1 MSIYD
6 LNAYKVL
13 QTEDL
18 SDLKSKGTLLKH
30 KKSGARVLL
39 MENDDEN
46 KVFTIGF
53 RTPPSDST
61 GVPHIMEH
69 SVLCGSKEFPVKDPF
84 VELVKGSLN
93 TFLNAMTYP
102 DKTVYPVAS
111 CNDKDFQNL
120 MHVYMDAVFY
130 PNIYQNDKTFRQEG
144 WSYKLDNPDGELTI
158 SGVVYNEM
166 KGAFS
171 SPEGV
176 LDRVVLNSLFP
187 DNTYSVESGG
197 DPEVIPE
204 LTYERFLDFHR
215 KYYHPSNS
223 YIYLYGDMNMEEKLR
238 WLDEKYL
245 SDFENEPVDS
255 EIHLQKPFTEMKEVV
270 QEYSIASEESEED
283 NTYLSY
289 NVVIGT
295 STDPVS
301 YLALQILDYALIMA
315 PGAPLKQALI
325 DAGIGTD
332 VYSVLE
338 TSVYQP
344 VYSIITKNANES
356 DRDRFVSVVEDT
368 LSDIVKNGLS
378 KRMVKAGINYY
389 EFKYREADFGP
400 YPKGLMYYLTM
411 MDSWLYDENKPFVH
425 VEAGETFEIIKKNS
439 ENGFFE
445 KFIEDNIINNNHEV
459 VLSLVPKH
467 GLAEEKEAKEA
478 EQLAK
483 YKATLSKEELEE
495 LVKQT
500 KALKEYQDTPSSQK
514 DLEKI
519 PQLELKD
526 ITREPAKLYIDPK
539 KIGGVDVIHHN
550 MFTNGIAYI
559 MMCYDCKNVPD
570 ELLPYI
576 GLLSSVLGLMDT
588 EKYTYTE
595 LTNEININCGG
606 ISTDAAIYTD
616 NKDFDKCT
624 IMYEVKGK
632 VLYDN
637 IQFVLDMM
645 NEIIYKTKFSD
656 YKRLKEI
663 IAKLKSRMESTMTS
677 AGHSTAMLA
686 GMAQFSRN
694 AYYSNEM
701 RGYGFYELIQKL
713 DSQFDELKEDIAD
726 KLSKLVDYIFHKENI
741 IVSFTADDKGYDA
754 FAPAFGKY
762 AEELKKSDM
771 PACERK
777 YTPANVKTGYTSASQ
792 VQYVARCGN
801 FRDGGYEYTGALR
814 VLKVIFSY
822 DYLWINVRVK
832 GGAYGCMSGSYRN
845 GDMYMVSYRDP
856 NLRKTNDIYENA
868 ADYLEHFDVSD
879 RDMVKFI
886 IGTIGDMDTPM
897 NPAAKG
903 TRSFGA
909 YICNTDYESLKKER
923 GQVLDC
929 NVERIRELA
938 PLVRCAMDENY
949 FCVVGSSKEINKE
962 SELFDKIQPLIK
974 VQG

>member
-1 MSIYD
+1 M
-6 LNAYKVL
+6 
-13 QTEDL
+13 
-18 SDLKSKGTLLKH
+18 
-30 KKSGARVLL
+30 
-39 MENDDEN
+39 
-46 KVFTIGF
+46 
-53 RTPPSDST
+53 
-61 GVPHIMEH
+61 
-69 SVLCGSKEFPVKDPF
+69 
-84 VELVKGSLN
+84 
-93 TFLNAMTYP
+93 
-102 DKTVYPVAS
+102 
-111 CNDKDFQNL
+111 
-120 MHVYMDAVFY
+120 
-130 PNIYQNDKTFRQEG
+130 
-144 WSYKLDNPDGELTI
+144 
-158 SGVVYNEM
+158 
-166 KGAFS
+166 
-171 SPEGV
+171 
-176 LDRVVLNSLFP
+176 
-187 DNTYSVESGG
+187 
-197 DPEVIPE
+197 
-204 LTYERFLDFHR
+204 
-215 KYYHPSNS
+215 
-223 YIYLYGDMNMEEKLR
+223 
-238 WLDEKYL
+238 
-245 SDFENEPVDS
+245 
-255 EIHLQKPFTEMKEVV
+255 
-270 QEYSIASEESEED
+270 
-283 NTYLSY
+283 
-289 NVVIGT
+289 
-295 STDPVS
+295 
-301 YLALQILDYALIMA
+301 
-315 PGAPLKQALI
+315 
-325 DAGIGTD
+325 
-332 VYSVLE
+332 
-338 TSVYQP
+338 
-344 VYSIITKNANES
+344 
-356 DRDRFVSVVEDT
+356 
-368 LSDIVKNGLS
+368 
-378 KRMVKAGINYY
+378 
-389 EFKYREADFGP
+389 
-400 YPKGLMYYLTM
+400 
-411 MDSWLYDENKPFVH
+411 
-425 VEAGETFEIIKKNS
+425 
-439 ENGFFE
+439 
-445 KFIEDNIINNNHEV
+445 IINNNHEV

-754 FAPAFGKY
+754 FVPAFGKY

-886 IGTIGDMDTPM
+886 IGTIGDIDTPM

>member
-1 MSIYD
+1 MDITKIPQY
-6 LNAYKVL
+6 
-13 QTEDL
+13 E
-18 SDLKSKGTLLKH
+18 LLEHHYVRELESEGYLMRH
-30 KKSGARVLL
+30 KKTGARVFIL
-39 MENDDEN
+39 ENDDNN
-46 KVFTIGF
+46 KVFNIAF
-53 RTPPSDST
+53 RTVPTDST
-61 GVPHIMEH
+61 GVAHIIEH
-69 SVLCGSKEFPVKDPF
+69 TVLCGSDRYPVKDPF
-84 VELVKGSLN
+84 VELAKGSLN
-93 TFLNAMTYP
+93 TFLNAMTYS
-102 DKTVYPVAS
+102 DKTMYPLAS
-111 CNDKDFQNL
+111 TNDKDFFNL
-120 MHVYMDAVFY
+120 MSVYMDGVFH
-130 PNIYQNDKTFRQEG
+130 PNITKERKIFEQEG
-144 WSYKLDNPDGELTI
+144 WHYEMDSPDGELTYN
-158 SGVVYNEM
+158 GVVYNEM

-171 SPEGV
+171 SADEILGRQV
-176 LDRVVLNSLFP
+176 KAALYP
-187 DNTYSVESGG
+187 DTTYAYESGG
-197 DPEVIPE
+197 DPEFITD
-204 LTYERFLDFHR
+204 LTYESYLEFYHT
-215 KYYHPSNS
+215 YYHPSNS
-223 YIYLYGDMNMEEKLR
+223 YIYLYGDLDMEKALNWMDHE
-238 WLDEKYL
+238 YL
-245 SDFENEPVDS
+245 SHYEKKEIDS
-255 EIHLQKPFTEMKEVV
+255 AVTLQKPFNKMKEISLC
-270 QEYSIASEESEED
+270 YAASEDDDEG
-283 NTYLSY
+283 TYFTWSK
-289 NVVIGT
+289 VV
-295 STDPVS
+295 SNALDLEK
-301 YLALQILDYALIMA
+301 YLAFQVLEYVLLDA
-315 PGAPLKQALI
+315 PGAPLKQALL
-325 DAGIGTD
+325 DAGIGVDIYGGFEDGILQPSFEVTTKGARQEQRE
-332 VYSVLE
+332 VFVE
-338 TSVYQP
+338 T
-344 VYSIITKNANES
+344 IEA
-356 DRDRFVSVVEDT
+356 T
-368 LSDIVKNGLS
+368 LRKLAEEGLQ
-378 KRMVKAGINYY
+378 KRSLLAGLNSLQFRLK
-389 EFKYREADFGP
+389 EGDFGRW
-400 YPKGLMYYLTM
+400 PKGLMYGLDLF
-411 MDSWLYDENKPFVH
+411 DSWLYDENKPFIH
-425 VEAGETFEIIKKNS
+425 VEAGETFEIIKKDS

-445 KFIEDNIINNNHEV
+445 KFIEDNIIGNNHEV

-539 KIGGVDVIHHN
+539 KTGGVDVIHHN

-559 MMCYDCKNVPD
+559 MMCYNCKNVPD

>member
-1 MSIYD
+1 M
-6 LNAYKVL
+6 
-13 QTEDL
+13 
-18 SDLKSKGTLLKH
+18 
-30 KKSGARVLL
+30 
-39 MENDDEN
+39 
-46 KVFTIGF
+46 
-53 RTPPSDST
+53 
-61 GVPHIMEH
+61 
-69 SVLCGSKEFPVKDPF
+69 
-84 VELVKGSLN
+84 
-93 TFLNAMTYP
+93 
-102 DKTVYPVAS
+102 
-111 CNDKDFQNL
+111 
-120 MHVYMDAVFY
+120 
-130 PNIYQNDKTFRQEG
+130 
-144 WSYKLDNPDGELTI
+144 
-158 SGVVYNEM
+158 
-166 KGAFS
+166 
-171 SPEGV
+171 
-176 LDRVVLNSLFP
+176 
-187 DNTYSVESGG
+187 
-197 DPEVIPE
+197 
-204 LTYERFLDFHR
+204 
-215 KYYHPSNS
+215 
-223 YIYLYGDMNMEEKLR
+223 
-238 WLDEKYL
+238 
-245 SDFENEPVDS
+245 
-255 EIHLQKPFTEMKEVV
+255 
-270 QEYSIASEESEED
+270 
-283 NTYLSY
+283 
-289 NVVIGT
+289 
-295 STDPVS
+295 
-301 YLALQILDYALIMA
+301 
-315 PGAPLKQALI
+315 
-325 DAGIGTD
+325 
-332 VYSVLE
+332 
-338 TSVYQP
+338 YQP

-356 DRDRFVSVVEDT
+356 DRDRFIKVVEDT

-445 KFIEDNIINNNHEV
+445 KFIEDNIIGNNHEV

-539 KIGGVDVIHHN
+539 KTGGVDVIHHN

-762 AEELKKSDM
+762 AEGLKKSDM
-771 PACERK
+771 R
-777 YTPANVKTGYTSASQ
+777 VDII
-792 VQYVARCGN
+792 
-801 FRDGGYEYTGALR
+801 FRDLPE
-814 VLKVIFSY
+814 
-822 DYLWINVRVK
+822 
-832 GGAYGCMSGSYRN
+832 
-845 GDMYMVSYRDP
+845 
-856 NLRKTNDIYENA
+856 
-868 ADYLEHFDVSD
+868 
-879 RDMVKFI
+879 
-886 IGTIGDMDTPM
+886 
-897 NPAAKG
+897 
-903 TRSFGA
+903 
-909 YICNTDYESLKKER
+909 
-923 GQVLDC
+923 
-929 NVERIRELA
+929 
-938 PLVRCAMDENY
+938 
-949 FCVVGSSKEINKE
+949 
-962 SELFDKIQPLIK
+962 
-974 VQG
+974 

>member
-1 MSIYD
+1 M
-6 LNAYKVL
+6 
-13 QTEDL
+13 
-18 SDLKSKGTLLKH
+18 LLKTRFLILLRTVL
-30 KKSGARVLL
+30 AREWL
-39 MENDDEN
+39 
-46 KVFTIGF
+46 
-53 RTPPSDST
+53 
-61 GVPHIMEH
+61 
-69 SVLCGSKEFPVKDPF
+69 
-84 VELVKGSLN
+84 
-93 TFLNAMTYP
+93 
-102 DKTVYPVAS
+102 
-111 CNDKDFQNL
+111 
-120 MHVYMDAVFY
+120 
-130 PNIYQNDKTFRQEG
+130 RQE
-144 WSYKLDNPDGELTI
+144 STI
-158 SGVVYNEM
+158 T
-166 KGAFS
+166 
-171 SPEGV
+171 
-176 LDRVVLNSLFP
+176 NS
-187 DNTYSVESGG
+187 NT
-197 DPEVIPE
+197 
-204 LTYERFLDFHR
+204 
-215 KYYHPSNS
+215 
-223 YIYLYGDMNMEEKLR
+223 EKL
-238 WLDEKYL
+238 
-245 SDFENEPVDS
+245 
-255 EIHLQKPFTEMKEVV
+255 
-270 QEYSIASEESEED
+270 
-283 NTYLSY
+283 
-289 NVVIGT
+289 
-295 STDPVS
+295 
-301 YLALQILDYALIMA
+301 ILD
-315 PGAPLKQALI
+315 
-325 DAGIGTD
+325 
-332 VYSVLE
+332 
-338 TSVYQP
+338 
-344 VYSIITKNANES
+344 
-356 DRDRFVSVVEDT
+356 
-368 LSDIVKNGLS
+368 
-378 KRMVKAGINYY
+378 
-389 EFKYREADFGP
+389 P

-425 VEAGETFEIIKKNS
+425 VEAGETFEIIKNNS

-539 KIGGVDVIHHN
+539 KTGGVDVIHHN

-645 NEIIYKTKFSD
+645 NEIIYKTKLSD

-856 NLRKTNDIYENA
+856 NLRKTNEIYENA